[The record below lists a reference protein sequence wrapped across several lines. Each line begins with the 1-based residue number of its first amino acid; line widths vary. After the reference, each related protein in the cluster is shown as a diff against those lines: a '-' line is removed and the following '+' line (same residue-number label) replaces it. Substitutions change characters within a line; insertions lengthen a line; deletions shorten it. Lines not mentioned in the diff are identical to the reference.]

1 MNKQKHASFTNASK
15 TPSIP
20 DISSISPVYGIEE
33 ILYSSF
39 AATDINVLTYL
50 VAKDLL
56 IKFAEP
62 VDTDEERAE
71 MIQSAIRYAKEFVD
85 KLKENNK

>member
-1 MNKQKHASFTNASK
+1 MSKKHASFTNATK
-15 TPSIP
+15 TPSVP

-56 IKFAEP
+56 VKFAEP
-62 VDTDEERAE
+62 IDTDEERAE
-71 MIQSAIRYAKEFVD
+71 MI
-85 KLKENNK
+85 

>member
-1 MNKQKHASFTNASK
+1 MTNQKYASFTKAPK

-20 DISSISPVYGIEE
+20 DINSISPVYGIQE

-50 VAKDLL
+50 VAKDLVV
-56 IKFAEP
+56 KFAEP

-71 MIQSAIRYAKEFVD
+71 MIQSAIRYAKEFVSE
-85 KLKENNK
+85 LKENNK

>member
-1 MNKQKHASFTNASK
+1 MSKKHASFTNTTK
-15 TPSIP
+15 TPSVP

-56 IKFAEP
+56 VKFAEP
-62 VDTDEERAE
+62 IDTDEERAE
-71 MIQSAIRYAKEFVD
+71 MIQSAIRYAKEFIAT
-85 KLKENNK
+85 LKESK

>member
-1 MNKQKHASFTNASK
+1 MSKKHASFTNATK
-15 TPSIP
+15 TPSVP
-20 DISSISPVYGIEE
+20 DISNISPVYGIEE

-50 VAKDLL
+50 VAKDL
-56 IKFAEP
+56 IVKFAEP

-71 MIQSAIRYAKEFVD
+71 MIQSAIRYAKEFIVT
-85 KLKENNK
+85 LKESK

>member
-1 MNKQKHASFTNASK
+1 MGKKHASFTNATK

-50 VAKDLL
+50 IAKDLL
-56 IKFAEP
+56 VKFAEP
-62 VDTDEERAE
+62 IDTDEERVE

-85 KLKENNK
+85 ELKENNK

>member
-1 MNKQKHASFTNASK
+1 MSKKHASFTNATK
-15 TPSIP
+15 TPSVP

-62 VDTDEERAE
+62 IDTDEERAE
-71 MIQSAIRYAKEFVD
+71 MIQSAIRYAKEFIAT
-85 KLKENNK
+85 LKESK